1 MKSALTNLLCRFL
14 IAAIAILPFQTAYA
28 GMITTDK
35 IAASAAAQADR
46 DAVLS
51 VLTRSEVTSGL
62 QAKGLDPKLAAERV
76 NAMTDEEVHTLA
88 GKLDTAPAGARS
100 SNGWAWAAVV
110 IIVAVI
116 IYYNWK

>member
-1 MKSALTNLLCRFL
+1 MKSALTNLLFRFL
-14 IAAIAILPFQTAYA
+14 IAALAFLPFQTVYA

-51 VLTRSEVTSGL
+51 VLSRSEVTSGL

-76 NAMTDEEVHTLA
+76 NAMTDEEVHSLA
-88 GKLDTAPAGARS
+88 GKLDSAPAGAKNS
-100 SNGWAWAAVV
+100 GWVWAAVV
-110 IIVAVI
+110 IIIAVI
-116 IYYNWK
+116 VYYNWK